1 MSSTRLRWSLVAL
14 VVTALGLAA
23 YVIFVV
29 FGFEEYDK
37 EVGYRGE
44 ARRNPMLA
52 AERTL
57 ERLGHEVETTL
68 YLGELPSSD
77 ALLVLRQSGRFLSPF
92 DVTRLLAWVE
102 QGGHLVVL
110 LPGDDGFEGAI
121 ENDLEEERFSHPL
134 LDALQLDVRLDA
146 DAEREVQVEFGR
158 GLRSVTFEGRLT
170 FVDRNALSDVDTG
183 DPMLSRVLGM
193 EHGYGRI
200 TLFADDDWALNE
212 GFGELDHPYLLDD
225 LASFDG
231 ERTQVRFVLGE
242 RPPGLLAL
250 LWEHG
255 WAAIVGASALLA
267 LVLWRNAFVA
277 GPKLPELL
285 RERRD
290 FSEHVRA
297 SGEFLWR
304 VGQSQRLLDGPRG
317 ELRRRIGLVRPE
329 WLGHGEK
336 ELADALA
343 GVSGLSVARVRAALV
358 AQDIGDDKTRFTE
371 IVRDLETV
379 RRSL

>member
-1 MSSTRLRWSLVAL
+1 MNPLVLRRSFVAL
-14 VVTALGLAA
+14 VVAAIALVA
-23 YVIFVV
+23 YIVFVV
-29 FGFEEYDK
+29 IGFEEFEDD
-37 EVGYRGE
+37 VGYRGA
-44 ARRNPMLA
+44 ARTNPMLA

-68 YLGELPSSD
+68 FLGELPAVD

-92 DVTRLLAWVE
+92 DVQRLLGWVE

-110 LPGDDGFEGAI
+110 LPGGAFEEEI
-121 ENDLEEERFSHPL
+121 ENDLEEERFANPL

-146 DAEREVQVEFGR
+146 DAEREVQVDFGR
-158 GLRSVTFEGRLT
+158 GLRSIEFAGRLS
-170 FVDRNALSDVDTG
+170 FADPNALSDVDTG
-183 DPMLSRVLGM
+183 DPMLARVLGL
-193 EHGYGRI
+193 EHGFGRV
-200 TLFADDDWALNE
+200 TLFADDEWALNKE
-212 GFGELDHPYLLDD
+212 FGELDHPYLLDD

-231 ERTQVRFVLGE
+231 ERREVRFVLGE

-255 WAAIVGASALLA
+255 WAAIVASGALLA
-267 LVLWRNAFVA
+267 LALWRNAFAA
-277 GPKLPELL
+277 GPKLGELP

-304 VGQSQRLLDGPRG
+304 LHKSERLLAGPRG

-329 WLGHGEK
+329 WLGCGEE
-336 ELADALA
+336 ELAKLLAAL
-343 GVSGLSVARVRAALV
+343 SGLGVGRVRMALSGRV
-358 AQDIGDDKTRFTE
+358 SDGDRASFTE